1 MLQNDVLYE
10 NINDNLYV
18 PLNLALFAKEHNIH
32 MTYIGTGCIYNYTDK
47 KNTFSESDEPNF
59 FGSNYSIVKGFT
71 NLLMNHTN
79 ALHLRIR
86 MPIVSYNHPRNFITK
101 ILDYKKIH
109 SMENSMTVLD
119 SMIPLSIE
127 MMING
132 ETGSYNF
139 TNPGTIS
146 HNTILTMYRD
156 IIDPNKTWENHT
168 IEEQNQILLSKRS
181 NNMLDTITDAMKTVF
196 QNWEK

>member
-1 MLQNDVLYE
+1 
-10 NINDNLYV
+10 
-18 PLNLALFAKEHNIH
+18 
-32 MTYIGTGCIYNYTDK
+32 
-47 KNTFSESDEPNF
+47 
-59 FGSNYSIVKGFT
+59 
-71 NLLMNHTN
+71 
-79 ALHLRIR
+79 
-86 MPIVSYNHPRNFITK
+86 
-101 ILDYKKIH
+101 
-109 SMENSMTVLD
+109 MENSMTVLD

-132 ETGSYNF
+132 ETWSYNF

-156 IIDPNKTWENHT
+156 IIDPNKTWENNT